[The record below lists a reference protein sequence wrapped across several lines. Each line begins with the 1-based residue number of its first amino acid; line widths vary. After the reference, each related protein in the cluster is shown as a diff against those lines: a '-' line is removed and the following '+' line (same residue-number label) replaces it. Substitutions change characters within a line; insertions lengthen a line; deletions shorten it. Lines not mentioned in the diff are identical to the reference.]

1 VKAKDPNLSA
11 LAAAMGRARMAK
23 LSPRQLKKHQQ
34 AAVASRWKKY
44 RAAKK
49 ALDKLPAV
57 E

>member
-1 VKAKDPNLSA
+1 MKAKDPKLSA
-11 LAAAMGRARMAK
+11 LAAEMGRARMAK
-23 LSPRQLKKHQQ
+23 MSPRQLKKHQQ